1 MHASEDITPQF
12 IAAGREYLHLSET
25 LGRHAPGTCA
35 AFSRMYDLAPASFR
49 KEMHDKAVEL
59 GLIPPMPQAVDVNGQ
74 ALYRLEDIAQRFVA
88 SPSKK
93 PLQAAREM
101 GVALLEGDADVQPLH

>member
-1 MHASEDITPQF
+1 MHETKDVTAQF

-25 LGRHAPGTCA
+25 LGQRAPGTCA

-59 GLIPPMPQAVDVNGQ
+59 GLIPPMPQAVDANGQ
-74 ALYRLEDIAQRFVA
+74 ALYRLEDIAQRFGITEEEALEV
-88 SPSKK
+88 
-93 PLQAAREM
+93 AREM
-101 GVALLEGDADVQPLH
+101 GVALLEGGADVQPLH